1 MADRSMKSFEENV
14 AEVKE
19 LAKIAHALGLSVE
32 GELGHVGQGENYAID
47 GVSMLTVPEEAKK
60 FFELSETDALAVAV
74 GTAHGVYVGTPH
86 IDFERLKDIDA
97 ACGKPLVLHGGSGSG
112 DENISKACTMG
123 ITKVN
128 IVTDF
133 FVATNNAILDAK
145 LPDAEAKFIYRV
157 AQKANTDFA
166 VHTFEL
172 TGCKGKVDS
181 EYIKGLK
188 EELKK

>member
-1 MADRSMKSFEENV
+1 MD
-14 AEVKE
+14 
-19 LAKIAHALGLSVE
+19 
-32 GELGHVGQGENYAID
+32 
-47 GVSMLTVPEEAKK
+47 P
-60 FFELSETDALAVAV
+60 
-74 GTAHGVYVGTPH
+74 
-86 IDFERLKDIDA
+86 

-133 FVATNNAILDAK
+133 FIATNNAILDAK